1 KAGNWKQVKQLYKES
16 LFFKTLMDNC
26 EMAMKKCYFPLT
38 EYLSHH
44 PKYSEIWNMMY
55 SEYELTVKYVLKLS
69 GNTELMADYPI
80 DQLSIAMRERI
91 VLPLATIQQYA
102 LSKVRDMEEQ
112 LVVSPAKETFGKL
125 AMRCSFGII
134 NAGRNSA

>member
-1 KAGNWKQVKQLYKES
+1 
-16 LFFKTLMDNC
+16 
-26 EMAMKKCYFPLT
+26 
-38 EYLSHH
+38 
-44 PKYSEIWNMMY
+44 MY
-55 SEYELTVKYVLKLS
+55 EEYELTIRYVLKLS
-69 GNTELMADYPI
+69 GNTELMADYPV

-91 VLPLATIQQYA
+91 VMPLATIQQYA

-112 LVVSPAKETFGKL
+112 LVVSPLKDTYGKL